1 MPNAS
6 FSYDD
11 LIAWSNERLRPWQR
25 DALRRVLAGRLT
37 DADIMQLAAMAKA
50 AYSVGPAGTPT
61 PVPATTADVP
71 AASSAA
77 QPVAVTAIRDIT
89 HVNALASGPITFA
102 PEGLTIIYGDNA
114 SGKSGV
120 TRILKKAGRA
130 REPGGAI
137 RPSVFEPDPRR
148 PATAVIDFRVGTDN
162 RSVTWTDGTPTD
174 PELSQLNV
182 FDAECGEVQIEDNN
196 RLAYT
201 PRILQ
206 TFQDLA
212 EACRVVAAKLTA
224 EQEALERARPVQL
237 SQVGLRSST
246 RAGILLAG
254 LSVKTTNTEIDT
266 LCSVTEEERQRHAA
280 LARALQENPNQ
291 QADLLDARARRLRDL
306 DNLTALLENSFSN
319 TLLDQFETLLG
330 ESATA
335 DEAAKVAAVAFASGS
350 ALPGIGGDTW
360 KRLWE
365 SARRYSET
373 QAYPVEAFPV
383 VREGAVCVLCQ
394 QPVEAAAAER
404 MNNFERFVR
413 DDVQRRAEQARENL
427 DARKRQI
434 EGINV
439 ALSGT
444 QLREAA
450 LRGTPE
456 GQSLKAFVVGA
467 KLRRRYLLRKA
478 KGKNPNRPGDLPARP
493 NLATLRASLAAE
505 ITQLRAAAQND
516 ERRRMQSEFGEL
528 DDRIKLSPLKDMLKA
543 EVARLIYSAL
553 LDRVRTD
560 CDTTWIT
567 RKGGEAAEVVVTA
580 KLRSDFAGNLGRL
593 GFSAAPVEVKLGV
606 GTVGQHPYRLA
617 LIAREDVP
625 PGEVLSEGEKTCVA
639 LAGFLAELETTNNLS
654 GIILDDP
661 VSSLDHHYRAR
672 VARLLVDVATHRQVV
687 ILTHDIVFLLLLMKF
702 ARAARIPLTERSLLR
717 GGPRHG
723 VLVEG
728 PPWIAMSVSKRLGV
742 LRNELQ
748 AAGAILRAGDR
759 PAYEQKAEWIYKRL
773 RQTWER
779 AVEELLLNKV
789 LVRFGD
795 AVETQRLRVLTDIT
809 DADVQMVESEM
820 AHCSSFV
827 HDESGAVNA
836 GIPDPAAIEADI
848 RRLDDW
854 VAVLRRRGRTG

>member
-1 MPNAS
+1 MPTAS
-6 FSYDD
+6 FTFDD
-11 LIAWSNERLRPWQR
+11 LVAWSDERLLPWQR

-37 DADIMQLAAMAKA
+37 DADITQLAAMAKA
-50 AYSVGPAGTPT
+50 AYSIGPAGTPV

-77 QPVAVTAIRDIT
+77 LPVAVTGIRDIT

-102 PEGLTIIYGDNA
+102 PEGLTVIYGDNA

-137 RPSVFEPDPRR
+137 RPSVFEPDPRT
-148 PATAVIDFRVGTDN
+148 PASAVIDYRVGADN
-162 RSVTWTDGTPTD
+162 RSASWTDGTATD

-182 FDAECGEVQIEDNN
+182 FDAECGEVQIEDDN
-196 RLAYT
+196 RLAYM

-212 EACRVVAAKLTA
+212 ETCRTVAAKLRT
-224 EQEALERARPVQL
+224 EQEALERARPLQL
-237 SQVGLRSST
+237 SQVVLRSST
-246 RAGILLAG
+246 KAGILLAS
-254 LSVKTTNTEIDT
+254 LSVRTTNAQIEA
-266 LCSVTEEERQRHAA
+266 LCNVSEEEQQRHAA
-280 LARALQENPNQ
+280 LGRALQENPNQ

-306 DNLTALLENSFSN
+306 DNLTISLENTLSN
-319 TLLDQFETLLG
+319 AALGQFETLLA
-330 ESATA
+330 ESAAA
-335 DEAAKVAAVAFASGS
+335 DEAARAAAVAFASGS
-350 ALPGIGGDTW
+350 TLAGIGGDAW
-360 KRLWE
+360 KRLWD

-373 QAYPVEAFPV
+373 QAYPGEAFPA
-383 VREGAVCVLCQ
+383 VRDDAVCVLCQ
-394 QPVEAAAAER
+394 QPVDAAAAER
-404 MNNFERFVR
+404 MNNFERFVQ
-413 DDVQRRAEQARENL
+413 DDVQRRTEQARQNL
-427 DARKRQI
+427 DNRKRQI
-434 EGINV
+434 ESITL
-439 ALSGT
+439 AMSGT
-444 QLREAA
+444 QLHEAA

-456 GQSLKAFVVGA
+456 GQSLKAFMVGA
-467 KLRRRYLLRKA
+467 RLGRRYLLRKA
-478 KGKNPNRPGDLPARP
+478 KGQTLSRPNDLPPRP
-493 NLATLRASLAAE
+493 NLAAVRAGLAAE
-505 ITQLRAAAQND
+505 VAQLRAAAQND
-516 ERRRMQSEFGEL
+516 ERRKMQSEFNEL
-528 DDRIKLSPLKDMLKA
+528 DDRIKLSPLKDLLKP

-553 LDRVRTD
+553 LERVRAD

-593 GFSAAPVEVKLGV
+593 GFSAAPLEVKLGM

-639 LAGFLAELETTNNLS
+639 LAGFLAELETTNNAS

-661 VSSLDHHYRAR
+661 VSSLDHHYRLR
-672 VARLLVDVATHRQVV
+672 VARLLVEAARHRQVA
-687 ILTHDIVFLLLLMKF
+687 ILTHDIVFLLMLTKY
-702 ARAARIPLTERSLLR
+702 ARAAKIPLKERSLQR

-723 VLVEG
+723 ILVEG

-742 LRNELQ
+742 LRSELQ
-748 AAGAILRAGDR
+748 AAGAILRTGDR

-779 AVEELLLNKV
+779 AVEEVLLNRV

-795 AVETQRLRVLTDIT
+795 AIETQRLKVLTDIT
-809 DADVQMVESEM
+809 DTDVQTVESEM
-820 AHCSSFV
+820 AYCSSFV
-827 HDESGAVNA
+827 HDEAGAVNA
-836 GIPDPAAIEADI
+836 GIPEPAVVEADI
-848 RRLDDW
+848 KRLDDW
-854 VAVLRRRGRTG
+854 VAALRKRGRN